1 MTEDVERRESGET
14 WRLLVMPIGVLLGAV
29 AVVLGLMFLADRQS
43 AANVAAVFWD
53 LVGNSAEATAL
64 RRGGGDQTIAKLIS
78 LVVAVV
84 VGVGGIWLFF
94 AGMNAIVERFLP
106 ERSARRIIPW
116 IFVGPALVL
125 LAVYLVMPAILTII
139 ASFTSG
145 KGLKDWEW
153 ALTDKS
159 MWAIYRN
166 NIAWL
171 IVGTAG
177 AVGLGLLIAGL
188 FDRVKR
194 ESVAKTLVFLPLA
207 ISLVGASVIWRFV
220 YAWKPAGQEQYGLLN
235 AIWTSLGQ
243 TPVPWIQTP
252 PINTYLM
259 IVILIWLQ
267 TGFCMVVLSAA
278 IKGVPTEVTEAA
290 KLDGATERQMFL
302 RIIVPMIKGS
312 ILTVTVTTAIAV
324 LKVFDIVYTLT
335 GGRFDTDVIANQM
348 YLQKFQFGN
357 EGRAAVLATILFI
370 AVLPLMILNL
380 RQMRNQGLPA

>member
-94 AGMNAIVERFLP
+94 AVMNANVERILP
-106 ERSARRIIPW
+106 ERIARRIITW
-116 IFVGPALVL
+116 ILEGPALVL
-125 LAVYLVMPAILTII
+125 LAVYLVLPAILTII